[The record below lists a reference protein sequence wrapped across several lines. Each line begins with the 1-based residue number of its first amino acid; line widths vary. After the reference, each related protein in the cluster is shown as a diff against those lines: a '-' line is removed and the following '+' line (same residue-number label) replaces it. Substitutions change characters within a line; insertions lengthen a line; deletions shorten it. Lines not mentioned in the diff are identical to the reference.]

1 MASLPDKVLA
11 DLMSRSEIM
20 MHRMLQL
27 AHFDMTHRECLQLI
41 APPEHI
47 DILSSVSDIA
57 DVASSQQWMRVEVP
71 YVLDGVP
78 KPSVLLYMR
87 THEGVEPPL
96 RPRVAKWHGQQ
107 PDIERKI
114 TAWLEQRYVNGRL
127 CRTVKYVLG
136 ELQTLCDTG
145 HQIRYLWPAIM
156 HLTVGTDNDHTR
168 RWVNKYGAYRAVKN
182 APAIPPELRKAMQDT
197 ATWLTQAAL
206 LAEVPPAKIGQVQ
219 IEGPSTPA
227 GFLLGPHV
235 LYRD

>member
-11 DLMSRSEIM
+11 DLMQRSEVM

-27 AHFDMTHRECLQLI
+27 AHFDLTHRECLQLI

-47 DILSSVSDIA
+47 DILCSVSDIA
-57 DVASSQQWMRVEVP
+57 DVTSSHSWITVNVP
-71 YVLDGVP
+71 YYIDGVSNP
-78 KPSVLLYMR
+78 EVLLYMR

-96 RPRVAKWHGQQ
+96 RPRVAKWHGKQ
-107 PDIERKI
+107 PDIEQKVI
-114 TAWLEQRYVNGRL
+114 AWVEQRLIHGRL
-127 CRTVKYVLG
+127 CRTTKYVLG
-136 ELQTLCDTG
+136 ELQKLCDNG

-168 RWVNKYGAYRAVKN
+168 RWVSKYGAYRAVKN

-206 LAEVPPAKIGQVQ
+206 LAEVPPAEIGPVQ
-219 IEGPSTPA
+219 IERPSLTA
-227 GFLLGPHV
+227 GFTLGPHV
-235 LYRD
+235 FYRD